1 LQTLTEELFIVRHVG
16 KGGIGLLDKKKIKH
30 SVGIGCICTLTF
42 VLTACSILSNHQKQG
57 AENKK
62 TVTSTALPV
71 EISFWNPFGGG
82 EGEFAERIVQNF
94 NNSQKE
100 VYVKQLR
107 LESNE
112 YYVKLSTALSSGKG
126 PDVAVAHVDRMSP
139 FVKAKQIMPLDD
151 LASEV
156 GFDFK
161 DLEESNVRSVS
172 FMSKPYALPLDTHFH
187 MLYYNKAIL
196 KKAGLLNDDETPK
209 LAVSTPE
216 AFIQMLQQIQAKV
229 PDIEPFAVNTPY
241 FQEPFLN
248 MYYQAGGELLDD
260 SKAKI
265 NIHNDKSLRVLK
277 FYQQIYAN
285 KLSDVNDKT
294 PWDTFHNGKAAL
306 WMGGVWEAGYHLSES
321 SLPAGIMPLPALF
334 GSSMQWGSSHTLVIP
349 TYVSK
354 DKQRAAMAFMSYFS
368 KVGSMLW
375 GQAGHVPANRAVLQS
390 QEYKQLPY
398 RKLFIEAQ
406 LGVKFAPQTDKYAT
420 MFTTLSE
427 ELQSIV
433 MGGMDPEEGLV
444 QLEKKMNSVLAN

>member
-1 LQTLTEELFIVRHVG
+1 MRR
-16 KGGIGLLDKKKIKH
+16 KGGIGLLDKKKIKR
-30 SVGIGCICTLTF
+30 GIRVGCIWTLTI
-42 VLTACSILSNHQKQG
+42 VLTGCSILSNHQKQG
-57 AENKK
+57 VENK
-62 TVTSTALPV
+62 VASIAAPV

-82 EGEFAERIVQNF
+82 EGEFVERIVQNF
-94 NNSQKE
+94 NTSQKA

-172 FMSKPYALPLDTHFH
+172 FMNKPYALPLDTHFH

-196 KKAGLLNDDETPK
+196 KKAGLLNDDETPN
-209 LAVSTPE
+209 LAVSSPD
-216 AFIQMLQQIQAKV
+216 AFIQMLHQIEAKV
-229 PDIEPFAVNTPY
+229 PNIEPLAINTPY

-260 SKAKI
+260 SKVKI
-265 NIHNDKSLRVLK
+265 SIHNDKSIRVLK
-277 FYQQIYAN
+277 FYQQIYAS

-306 WMGGVWEAGYHLSES
+306 WMGGVWEAGYHLSEA

-349 TYVSK
+349 SYVTK

-390 QEYKQLPY
+390 DAYKQLPY

-406 LGVKFAPQTDKYAT
+406 HHVKFAPQTDKYAT

-433 MGGMDPEEGLV
+433 MGGMEPEEGLV

>member
-1 LQTLTEELFIVRHVG
+1 MVRPVEERGIEMLDNKKIRRR
-16 KGGIGLLDKKKIKH
+16 IGLSCIWMLTILLL
-30 SVGIGCICTLTF
+30 GCSTLP
-42 VLTACSILSNHQKQG
+42 NNQKQRT
-57 AENKK
+57 ENKK
-62 TVTSTALPV
+62 IVTNAAAPV

-82 EGEFAERIVQNF
+82 EGEFVERIVQNF
-94 NNSQKE
+94 NTSQSA

-161 DLEESNVRSVS
+161 ELEESNVRSVS

-187 MLYYNKAIL
+187 MLYYNKDIL

-209 LAVSTPE
+209 LAMSTPE
-216 AFIQMLQQIQAKV
+216 AFIQTLQQIQAKV
-229 PDIEPFAVNTPY
+229 PNVEPFAVNTPY

-248 MYYQAGGELLDD
+248 MYYQAGGELLDE
-260 SKAKI
+260 SKSKI
-265 NIHNDKSLRVLK
+265 TIYNDKSLRVLK
-277 FYQQIYAN
+277 FYQGIYAS

-306 WMGGVWEAGYHLSES
+306 WMGGVWEAGYHLSEA
-321 SLPAGIMPLPALF
+321 SLPAGIMPLPPLF
-334 GSSMQWGSSHTLVIP
+334 GSSVQWGSSHTLVIP
-349 TYVSK
+349 TYVTK

-390 QEYKQLPY
+390 QAYRQLPY

-406 LGVKFAPQTDKYAT
+406 HGVKFAPQTDKYAT

-433 MGGMDPEEGLV
+433 MGGLEPEEGLL